1 LKNKMAD
8 NKCDY
13 CEKIGETFCCL
24 AYDNSDLPYNRLNVQ
39 DKMNWAEDFTPCE
52 SNFYR
57 GCKKYLEKLTSS
69 KLDKPSSYSKFI
81 NERLDNLKLGDEF
94 S

>member
-57 GCKKYLEKLTSS
+57 GCKKYLEKLAS
-69 KLDKPSSYSKFI
+69 SKFI
-81 NERLDNLKLGDEF
+81 NERLDNLKWGDEL